1 MVAGKSRHGLQT
13 ASNVTST
20 GKSRGRINVC
30 VLTVCSLVLNSD
42 SFTLGQSR
50 DTNQGMVPPTG
61 DRVCLHQLT
70 HLDNPL
76 KTSQSLNQCR
86 LFSLV
91 IGGGVTLVIKAS
103 YHACPYSFNVDT
115 GKCFLYPLSHRYI
128 QAWIPLLQISTH
140 PHKQRWMIEESS

>member
-1 MVAGKSRHGLQT
+1 MVAGKSRQGLQT
-13 ASNVTST
+13 AGNIAPKD
-20 GKSRGRINVC
+20 KSRGRINVC
-30 VLTVCSLVLNSD
+30 VFNVCLLVLSSD

-61 DRVCLHQLT
+61 GWGSLHQLT
-70 HLDNPL
+70 HLDNPP
-76 KTSQSLNQCR
+76 KTSRSLNQCR

-128 QAWIPLLQISTH
+128 QAWIPLL
-140 PHKQRWMIEESS
+140 